1 MRPRSLLIIPL
12 MLLTA
17 SLLVNGCDRKPEPH
31 SSLPDNRF
39 AALVADVVL
48 LQEQYLGQPDS
59 LKLRRAALLDSAG
72 VSEEQLRGY
81 IKTLQSRPEAWLPL
95 LERVE
100 ARVDSRKKAKRDTT
114 RSASS
119 DSLHSTKPAE
129 PVRYRPQ

>member
-1 MRPRSLLIIPL
+1 

-17 SLLVNGCDRKPEPH
+17 LLLVNGCDRQPEPH

-39 AALVADVVL
+39 AVLVADVVL
-48 LQEQYLGQPDS
+48 LQKQYLGQPDS
-59 LKLRRAALLDSAG
+59 LKLHRATLLDNAG
-72 VSEEQLRGY
+72 VTEEQLRGY

-100 ARVDSRKKAKRDTT
+100 ARMDSIEKAKQDTS

-119 DSLHSTKPAE
+119 DSLHSTKPVE
-129 PVRYRPQ
+129 PVRYQPQ